1 MVRLEHA
8 QQNNPTKWFEIDIM
22 PVGAEKFSV
31 IMSYGMVGPSGE
43 DVIIQPLKGIFL
55 GPYFE
60 AEDKLI
66 NKIKNRE
73 SLGYKKVE
81 PKIET

>member
-8 QQNNPTKWFEIDIM
+8 QQNNPTKWFEIDIL
-22 PVGAEKFSV
+22 PVDDSRFSV
-31 IMSYGMVGPSGE
+31 IMSYGMIGPSGE
-43 DVIIQPLKGIFL
+43 DVIIQPLKGIFM

-60 AEDKLI
+60 AEEKLI
-66 NKIKNRE
+66 NKMKNRE